1 MTVRADAPTFWQVD
15 CGEGEPDFFVC
26 IQCLDEVYRNK
37 IPTVCPTCGIISSF
51 EAFTLDSIKDWG
63 TADLIRKATQALA
76 ETGNVELTSSQRES
90 ALPSQRSE
98 FPVV

>member
-1 MTVRADAPTFWQVD
+1 MADAPTFWHVER
-15 CGEGEPDFFVC
+15 GEGKPDFFVC
-26 IQCLDEVYRNK
+26 IQCLNEVYYGK
-37 IPTVCPTCGIISSF
+37 IPKVCPTCGIIASF
-51 EAFTLDSIKDWG
+51 EAFTLDSINDWG
-63 TADLIRKATQALA
+63 TADLIHKATQALA

>member
-1 MTVRADAPTFWQVD
+1 MADAPTFWHVER
-15 CGEGEPDFFVC
+15 GEGEADFFVC
-26 IQCLDEVYRNK
+26 IQCLNEVYYGK
-37 IPTVCPTCGIISSF
+37 IPKVCPTCGIISSF

-63 TADLIRKATQALA
+63 TADLIHKSTQALA
-76 ETGNVELTSSQRES
+76 ETGNVELTSSQREP